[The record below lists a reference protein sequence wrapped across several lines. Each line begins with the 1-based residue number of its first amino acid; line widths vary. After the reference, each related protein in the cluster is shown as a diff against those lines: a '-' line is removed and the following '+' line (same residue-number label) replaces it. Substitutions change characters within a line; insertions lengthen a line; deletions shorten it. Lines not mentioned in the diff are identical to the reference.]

1 MKAGVDRTEN
11 NTLQNFAGDEESRR
25 LPSLNVL
32 VVATYEDYVGLRG
45 LEEWGKKKWRCHV
58 ADVVARLI
66 AALQPTT

>member
-11 NTLQNFAGDEESRR
+11 NTPQNSAGDGRVSEASQ
-25 LPSLNVL
+25 LNVL
-32 VVATYEDYVGLRG
+32 VVATYEDYVGLQG
-45 LEEWGKKKWRCHV
+45 LEEWGEKKWRCHV